1 MTATGSRSRRD
12 AAAPGLAARK
22 AAQNILS
29 DVLRKK
35 RPLDAAIAEALSRTQ
50 LAPRDAGFARTI
62 AATSLRR
69 FGQLEALIRAFVPK
83 APPPHKAGPTL
94 EILIAGA
101 CELLFLNVAPHAA
114 VDAANR
120 LAQADSKAVHFK
132 ALINA
137 VLRRIAREGTNVTA
151 KQDEAALNTPDWLW
165 PRWIEHY
172 GENTAR
178 AIAAAHL
185 EIPPLDL
192 TFQRHAA
199 PPVRNG
205 ESRQSPDGLYT
216 EFEDATLLAPGRL
229 RLKHAGR
236 VEDLPGYQG
245 GRWWVQDFAA
255 SLPAR
260 LLGDVAAKRVI
271 DLCAAP
277 GGKTAQLAAKGGL
290 VTAVDVAPERLDL
303 VRENLNRLRLS
314 AELVISDA
322 RDWRPSEPAPFVLLD
337 APCMATGTIR
347 RHPDLPWLKS
357 AADLQI
363 TESLQSELLDAAAD
377 MTASGGTL
385 VYAVCSLEPEEG
397 EQQVEAFL
405 RRNGNFARVPITADE
420 VFDAAFVSAD
430 GDLKTLPCSWA
441 ERGGMDGFY
450 AARLTRLY
458 SSRPSA

>member
-1 MTATGSRSRRD
+1 MELS
-12 AAAPGLAARK
+12 AAADSSPPGLAARK
-22 AAQNILS
+22 AALQILS

-35 RPLDAAIAEALSRTQ
+35 RPLDAAVADALSRAQ

-69 FGQLEALIRAFVPK
+69 FGQLEALVRAFVPK
-83 APPPHKAGPTL
+83 APAPHKAGPTL

-137 VLRRIAREGTNVTA
+137 VLRRIAREGAGVTA
-151 KQDEAALNTPDWLW
+151 NQDEAALNTPDWLW
-165 PRWIEHY
+165 PRWVESY
-172 GENTAR
+172 GASTAR
-178 AIAAAHL
+178 AIAVAHL

-192 TFQRHAA
+192 TLK
-199 PPVRNG
+199 
-205 ESRQSPDGLYT
+205 STDGPYT
-216 EFEDATLLAPGRL
+216 EFPDATLLSTGRL
-229 RLKHAGR
+229 RLRHAGR
-236 VEDLPGYQG
+236 VEELPGYKE
-245 GRWWVQDFAA
+245 GRWWVEDFAA
-255 SLPAR
+255 SLPVR
-260 LLGDVAAKRVI
+260 LLGNVAGKRVI

-277 GGKTAQLAAKGGL
+277 GGKSAQLAAQRGQ
-290 VTAVDVAPERLDL
+290 VTAVDFAADRLDL
-303 VRENLNRLRLS
+303 MRVNLDRLDFS
-314 AELVISDA
+314 AELVIADA
-322 RDWRPSEPAPFVLLD
+322 RDWRPAEPAPFVLLD

-363 TESLQSELLDAAAD
+363 TESLQSELLDAAAE
-377 MTASGGTL
+377 MTAPEGTL

-405 RRNGNFARVPITADE
+405 RRNSSFARVPISAGD
-420 VFDAAFVSAD
+420 VFDAGFVSVK
-430 GDLKTLPCSWA
+430 GDLTTLPCFWSDK
-441 ERGGMDGFY
+441 GGMDGFY
-450 AARLTRLY
+450 AARLKRY